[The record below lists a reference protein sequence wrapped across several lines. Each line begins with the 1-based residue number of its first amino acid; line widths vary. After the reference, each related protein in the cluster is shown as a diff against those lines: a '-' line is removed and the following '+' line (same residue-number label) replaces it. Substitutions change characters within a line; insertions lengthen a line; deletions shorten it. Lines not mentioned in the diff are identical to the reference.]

1 MATRVDAIFLA
12 PAARW
17 VKQHASRHVE
27 DIFEGNRH
35 RVFSIAYYMTSS
47 EPAAESVM
55 VETFTRAFRA
65 HPRPTAEQID
75 KALVNE
81 LREEFPIGT
90 LTLKS
95 EPTEGKVERTNTRR
109 TDLEEAVAKL
119 PATERMIFLMHDV
132 EGYDHARI
140 ARTMSIT
147 EDESKSGL
155 FQARLGIRNIL
166 AAK

>member
-12 PAARW
+12 PATKW
-17 VKQHASRHVE
+17 VKQQASRHVE
-27 DIFEGNRH
+27 DIYEGNRH

-65 HPRPTAEQID
+65 YARPTAEQID
-75 KALVNE
+75 KALVSE
-81 LREEFPIGT
+81 LREEVPIGA
-90 LTLKS
+90 LTLDCQVQ
-95 EPTEGKVERTNTRR
+95 EGKVERSNTRR

-119 PATERMIFLMHDV
+119 PATERMIFLMKDV
-132 EGYDHARI
+132 EGYDHPRI
-140 ARTMSIT
+140 ARTMGIS
-147 EDESKSGL
+147 EEESKAGL
-155 FQARLGIRNIL
+155 FQARLAIRNIL